1 MFDFQHFP
9 LLSLMTAYD
18 QCTSEAEKEKLLS
31 CIRYGRLKRFVD
43 KSQDPDAARIE
54 TVKPQLIQIFLSS
67 QKLGPSTK
75 QNSVSAVL
83 YSRGFVVEK

>member
-18 QCTSEAEKEKLLS
+18 QCTSDTDKEKLLS

-43 KSQDPDAARIE
+43 KDSNLSMVK
-54 TVKPQLIQIFLSS
+54 TVAVRLEA
-67 QKLGPSTK
+67 TK
-75 QNSVSAVL
+75 
-83 YSRGFVVEK
+83 